1 MPVTMRQVTGSK
13 TPSSKFG
20 VSIQQSLDGHSF
32 SLPELERIPSSDEPV
47 EVELLLPK
55 TLLVPEGL
63 FREETAR
70 ELLAAN
76 GMPVGDDEC
85 CVVCKSEE
93 PETVALAAIEN
104 RIRQKIAD
112 KFPQALFSTPLGH
125 RPLETTRGV
134 WICRR
139 GTLLYVKVYS
149 EGVLQL
155 AEVIPAATEADASY
169 FVGRLAALFPLAE
182 YELRI
187 AGDEPKKLRKWIG
200 NTFKKVICES

>member
-55 TLLVPEGL
+55 TLLVPQAL
-63 FREETAR
+63 FQNERAAEF
-70 ELLAAN
+70 LAAN
-76 GMPVGDDEC
+76 GMQLAESEC
-85 CVVCKSEE
+85 TAVC
-93 PETVALAAIEN
+93 PARNGTVAVAALEKKILQ
-104 RIRQKIAD
+104 RIAEKL
-112 KFPQALFSTPLGH
+112 PQARFTS
-125 RPLETTRGV
+125 PLEYQPDETRRCV

-139 GTLLYVKVYS
+139 GTLLYVKVYRD
-149 EGVLQL
+149 GVLQL
-155 AEVIPAATEADASY
+155 AEVIPGSTEAEIGY
-169 FVGRLAALFPLAE
+169 FIQRLGAEFPLAE

-187 AGDEPKKLRKWIG
+187 AGDEPKKVRKWIG
-200 NTFKKVICES
+200 KVFEKVLCE

>member
-1 MPVTMRQVTGSK
+1 MQVTMRQVTGSN
-13 TPSSKFG
+13 SSHTRFG

-32 SLPELERIPSSDEPV
+32 SRPELDACQPSDEMV
-47 EVELLLPK
+47 EVELILPK
-55 TLLVPEGL
+55 TMLVPEKL
-63 FREETAR
+63 FSDESAR

-76 GMPVGDDEC
+76 GMPVDGDEC
-85 CVVCKSEE
+85 CVVCMSEE
-93 PETVALAAIEN
+93 PETVALAAIED
-104 RIRQKIAD
+104 RLRQKIAEM
-112 KFPQALFSTPLGH
+112 FPRAQFSTPLGH
-125 RPLETTRGV
+125 RPQEASRCV

-139 GTLLYVKVYS
+139 GALLYVKVYR